1 MSNQRYNEQ
10 EMTEYLLGSSSEE
23 DTERFDAISVTDR
36 EFADQ
41 LDATENDLVD
51 AYIHG
56 ELTAATLERFET
68 HYLTS
73 ALRRDKVEFARSFQ
87 TYAQQHAVPN
97 RGTVVSKQPKRRGSL
112 AELFFPFSEL
122 NKRPSVLPWGLV
134 AAALVL
140 LTFAGW
146 WTFRG
151 HSTRS
156 NEVVASFLLVPPTR
170 GSDQIP
176 TVAITKNV
184 TAVKM
189 QLELESDDYPGYRVA
204 VTEAAGGKEL
214 WQTATIKP
222 ANVEGRKVLELLFPS
237 KTLESRNYSLVVSGV
252 KQEGGVEIVSSY
264 AFRVERK

>member
-10 EMTEYLLGSSSEE
+10 EMTDYLLGSSSEE

-56 ELTAATLERFET
+56 ELTGATLERFET

-73 ALRRDKVEFARSFQ
+73 TPRRDKVEFARSFQ
-87 TYAQQHAVPN
+87 TYAQQHA
-97 RGTVVSKQPKRRGSL
+97 GTFVSSQPKRRGLL
-112 AELFFPFSEL
+112 AEWFFPSG
-122 NKRPSVLPWGLV
+122 RPKTPRSVLPWGLV
-134 AAALVL
+134 ATAVVL

-146 WTFRG
+146 WAIRSQSARG
-151 HSTRS
+151 
-156 NEVVASFLLVPPTR
+156 NDVVASLFLVPPTR

-184 TAVKM
+184 TAVRM

-214 WQTATIKP
+214 WQTSTIKP
-222 ANVEGRKVLELLFPS
+222 ANMKGRKVLELLLPAN
-237 KTLESRNYSLVVSGV
+237 TLKIRTYSLAVSGV
-252 KQEGGVEIVSSY
+252 KQDGAAENVSSY
-264 AFRVERK
+264 AFRVEIK

>member
-10 EMTEYLLGSSSEE
+10 EMIEYLLGSSSEE

-36 EFADQ
+36 EFSNQ

-51 AYIHG
+51 SYIHG
-56 ELTAATLERFET
+56 ELSGATLERFET

-73 ALRRDKVEFARSFQ
+73 GLRRDKVEFARSFQ
-87 TYAQQHAVPN
+87 TYAQQHAVQN
-97 RGTVVSKQPKRRGSL
+97 TGAFDSSQPKRRGLL
-112 AELFFPFSEL
+112 AEWFFPAG
-122 NKRPSVLPWGLV
+122 KPKTPRSVLPWGLV

-146 WTFRG
+146 WTFRD
-151 HSTRS
+151 HSTTS

-176 TVAITKNV
+176 TAALTKNV

-189 QLELESDDYPGYRVA
+189 LLELESDDYPGYRVA
-204 VTEAAGGKEL
+204 LTEVAGGKEL
-214 WQTATIKP
+214 LQTAVIKP
-222 ANVEGRKVLELLFPS
+222 VSVDGRKVLELLFPS
-237 KTLESRNYSLVVSGV
+237 KTLDFRSYSLVVSGV
-252 KQEGGVEIVSSY
+252 SQDGRVEIVSSY